1 MPGLRSTCLDP
12 AGSISIHPA
21 ASSAIVDDLN
31 VFCLMLLLDLTIVG
45 GKLVC

>member
-1 MPGLRSTCLDP
+1 MCATT
-12 AGSISIHPA
+12 
-21 ASSAIVDDLN
+21 SSRPRIFADLDDLN